1 MRIEIKQLKESVLPV
16 LLAISICCN
25 ILYLFGIIEF
35 KIRLLPQKTHEIEKQ
50 FLKHNFIDSPI
61 HPGTIPIHTEII
73 ADTTDKELL
82 KIPGD
87 SLKPIY

>member
-1 MRIEIKQLKESVLPV
+1 
-16 LLAISICCN
+16 
-25 ILYLFGIIEF
+25 LYLFGIIGF
-35 KIRLLPQKTHEIEKQ
+35 KLGLLPQKTQHVEKQ

-61 HPGTIPIHTEII
+61 HPGTIPIHPEMI